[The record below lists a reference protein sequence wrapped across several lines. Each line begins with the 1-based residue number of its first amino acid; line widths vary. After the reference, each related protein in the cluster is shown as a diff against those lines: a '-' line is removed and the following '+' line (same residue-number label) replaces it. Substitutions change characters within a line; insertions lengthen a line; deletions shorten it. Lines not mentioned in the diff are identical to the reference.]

1 MTSKNRGL
9 IIFILGMLCA
19 IGPFS
24 IDMYL
29 PGFPAIAKDLNV
41 SVETVGY
48 SLSSFFIG
56 ISLGQLICGPLL
68 DRFGRKLPLLSGL
81 TVYIIATIGC
91 VFSNDITTL
100 IIFRFF
106 QALGG
111 CVGIVAP
118 RAMIRDL
125 FPVKENAKIFSLM
138 ILILGV
144 SPIVAPTAGGWLVAH
159 LGWHSVFVVLAIIG
173 VAITVLVAL
182 CLPESKGADKDYS
195 LKPAPIL
202 NKFITVARVPQFYTY
217 ALVGGLSSAALFAY
231 LSGSPFVFM
240 SFFGA
245 TEKQYGFIFAIIAL
259 GLIICSQVNNLM
271 LRKYSSEQIIKV
283 TLRLQVIIGLL
294 LFLGSISGFLNM
306 YATIALIATFLSC
319 QGFTFPNATALA
331 MAPFSKMA
339 GSASAVM
346 GATQMGLA
354 ALVSAGVSG
363 LHATNAGLMA
373 GGMLLCA
380 ATAAIILFVGSKQI
394 VPLSNADDLT
404 SLKYFELTAMNEPE
418 AAEGQADR
426 SK

>member
-1 MTSKNRGL
+1 
-9 IIFILGMLCA
+9 MLCA

-29 PGFPAIAKDLNV
+29 PGFPAIANDLHV
-41 SVETVGY
+41 SVETVSY
-48 SLSSFFIG
+48 SLSGFFIG
-56 ISLGQLICGPLL
+56 ISFGQLIGGPLL
-68 DRFGRKLPLLSGL
+68 DRFGRKRPLLIGL
-81 TVYIIATIGC
+81 MIYLLATIGC

-100 IIFRFF
+100 VVFRFF

-159 LGWHSVFVVLAIIG
+159 FGWHSVFVALAIIG
-173 VAITVLVAL
+173 VAIALLVAL
-182 CLPESKGADKDYS
+182 FLPESKGADIHYS
-195 LKPAPIL
+195 LRPSPIL
-202 NKFITVARVPQFYTY
+202 KKFVAVTKVPQFYTY

-231 LSGSPFVFM
+231 LSGSPYVFM

-245 TEKQYGFIFAIIAL
+245 TEKEYGYIFAIIAV
-259 GLIICSQVNNLM
+259 GLIICSQVNNFM
-271 LRKYSSEQIIKV
+271 LKKYSSEQIIKV
-283 TLRLQVIIGLL
+283 AIRLQVIIGII
-294 LFLGSISGFLNM
+294 LFGGSVLEILNM
-306 YATIALIATFLSC
+306 YSTITLIALFLSC

-331 MAPFSKMA
+331 MAPFSAMA

-346 GATQMGLA
+346 GAVQMALA
-354 ALVSAGVSG
+354 ALVSAGVG
-363 LHATNAGLMA
+363 LLHATNAAPMA
-373 GGMLLCA
+373 GGMLVCA
-380 ATAAIILFVGSKQI
+380 SLAAILLFVGSRKI
-394 VPLSNADDLT
+394 IPLYNNESFGASVGTVFAMPNSNE
-404 SLKYFELTAMNEPE
+404 K
-418 AAEGQADR
+418 AEEQADS